1 MIAAPIPAWQAQP
14 DVWLVVAALAIGYW
28 VAVVRLGPRLVSPV
42 EPIVTR
48 LQVVSFSLGVFAV
61 WLASDWPIHAVAEQM
76 NYSVHMVQH
85 LIFSMVAAPLILLG
99 TPAWLLRWILG
110 APSRRFVVVRW
121 LARFVPALIIFNL
134 VLVITHWP
142 AIVNAGLGSVW
153 IHFGLHAILFL
164 SSLIVWLPVF
174 SPLPEIP
181 RLGDPL
187 RLLYLFA
194 QSILPIVPASFLTY
208 GATPLYRFYVGQP
221 HLWGISTIGDQQIA
235 GLIMKIAAGI
245 ILWFLIAVLFFRW
258 AADEQK
264 PSQLVRPD
272 GNGTTGDQLGNARII
287 SKQTTN
293 VQGAL

>member
-1 MIAAPIPAWQAQP
+1 LIAAPIPAWHAQP

-48 LQVVSFSLGVFAV
+48 LQVVSFALGVFAV
-61 WLASDWPIHAVAEQM
+61 WLASDWPVHAVAEQM

-110 APSRRFVVVRW
+110 APSRRFVAVRW

-134 VLVITHWP
+134 VLVLTHWP
-142 AIVNAGLGSVW
+142 AIVNAGLGSEG

-194 QSILPIVPASFLTY
+194 QSVLPIVPASFLTY

-245 ILWFLIAVLFFRW
+245 LLWFLIAVLFFRW

-264 PSQLVRPD
+264 PSQLARPG
-272 GNGTTGDQLGNARII
+272 GNGTTGDQSGNARII

-293 VQGAL
+293 VRGAL